1 MRDFRLASVLGFEVR
16 IDASWFVIFFL
27 VLWSFTVAV
36 FPARVSGLTGGVYFA
51 LGLVG
56 ALLFFAT
63 LLAHELA
70 HSIVAR
76 SKGIGVEGIT
86 LFLFGGVART
96 KSEARTPGDEFLI
109 AGVGPLAS
117 VLIAIAL
124 FGAAVA
130 GHRLGFGLATTV
142 LFEYIALLNLALA
155 IFNLLP
161 GFPLDGGRMFRAILW
176 RITGSMRRAT
186 RIATLAGRWI
196 GYALVLFGAL
206 SALSGAIVGGLWLA
220 LIGWFL
226 RNAAVAT
233 DREQL
238 ARELLDGARADQ
250 IMAMTPFAVSS
261 DLTLD
266 RFFNQIARVSRI
278 SDFPVVSGDVAV
290 GIVNVKAL
298 EGVPRDRWGSAHIEE
313 VMTPIEP
320 ETIVQIDDS
329 MLDVLDRVRA
339 SASRRVLVLDN
350 RRIAGI
356 ITPHDITA
364 WLERARQLDALGKRS
379 EVVEG
384 NVIG

>member
-176 RITGSMRRAT
+176 RITGSLRRAT
-186 RIATLAGRWI
+186 RIATLAGRGI
-196 GYALVLFGAL
+196 GYALVVFGAL
-206 SALSGAIVGGLWLA
+206 SALRGAIVGGLWLA

-379 EVVEG
+379 DVVEG
-384 NVIG
+384 NVNE